1 GMHTIPQTQHGDIGS
16 RDIPSWRRIC
26 KVLLNNDYWCRAL
39 SFSPCTSR
47 CHHALPIP
55 YLSLF
60 RSVLFLPSDCIFL

>member
-1 GMHTIPQTQHGDIGS
+1 LFPPFLGLLTIFFP
-16 RDIPSWRRIC
+16 
-26 KVLLNNDYWCRAL
+26 NNQQKAL
-39 SFSPCTSR
+39 FFGGKRYALTACTSR